1 MGALSVSA
9 ILSSPLPLSLPSLP
23 PFALIIPRAY
33 FVLGIRDLK
42 TEKGGGASEEIRK
55 KSSDIA
61 MPRFP
66 PCNAAVL
73 AVLMTSIIL

>member
-9 ILSSPLPLSLPSLP
+9 ILPSPLPLSIPSLP

-42 TEKGGGASEEIRK
+42 TEKGGGASKEIRK

-66 PCNAAVL
+66 RAKP
-73 AVLMTSIIL
+73 S